1 MMCRIKQGERMR
13 HNTIRLAAAAAACL
27 ISTTSVH
34 ALVTEKRD
42 MKNNYII
49 EYKVTPK
56 AVDSFDEMFSEGM
69 VYGRLRSNTFL
80 WDWKNENPGS
90 TKDHTAWG
98 VGGSLIYSTGYLNGF
113 GATAGVYTTHA
124 INTDNATDSGGDFGK
139 SGKDTYSRATGSGSH
154 IDVLAVSYLEYKFAQ
169 SSVKVGR
176 QIFESTMIRSNDS
189 KMIPNTFEGISFESN
204 DLADTNVRLAY
215 FNRQKLRDHRDFHSI
230 IAYDDW
236 KTNPDAQDDSGV
248 HKGLSVSNIQAAGED
263 VEPGMMVATLQNK
276 SIEGLKLN
284 FDGMY
289 IDGFVSSA
297 IAEANYKIKLGDGW
311 SLTPGARYIHQMD
324 EGAGAIG
331 GAALTGALAPS
342 AGASAQELASY
353 DDPNSVDGGAWMARL
368 KLSKGAGSIMAGY
381 SAVLDKGDLIA
392 PWRGFPTGGYTR
404 SMAQFNWEANT
415 KSCMLQGVY
424 DFGKAGMVEG
434 VRAALDY
441 AYMDYDQKKIDAGT
455 VSKTDRGILHLDVF
469 KTFESAPNV
478 ELKFRMAMVDADAN
492 PNSEDYNSYNEYRFE
507 VNYFF

>member
-1 MMCRIKQGERMR
+1 MR
-13 HNTIRLAAAAAACL
+13 RKNIRLAATVIVCL
-27 ISTTSVH
+27 IGSTSAH
-34 ALVTEKRD
+34 ALNTEKRD

-49 EYKVTPK
+49 KYKVTPK
-56 AVDSFDEMFSEGM
+56 AVESFDEMFSEG
-69 VYGRLRSNTFL
+69 VIYGRLRSNVFL
-80 WDWKNENPGS
+80 WDWENEDRGS
-90 TKDHTAWG
+90 TKDHSAWG
-98 VGGSLIYSTGYLNGF
+98 VGGSLIYSTGYLHGF
-113 GATAGVYTTHA
+113 GVTAGMYTTHA
-124 INTDNATDSGGDFGK
+124 INTDNAIDGGGDYGK

-169 SSVKVGR
+169 SKIKAGR

-189 KMIPNTFEGISFESN
+189 KMIPNTFEGISLESD
-204 DLADTNVRLAY
+204 DLDDTNLRLAY
-215 FNRQKLRDHRDFHSI
+215 FTRQKLRDHRDFHSV

-236 KTNPDAQDDSGV
+236 KTNPDAQDDSGI
-248 HKGLSVSNIQAAGED
+248 HKGLSVANIQAVGED
-263 VEPGMMVATLQNK
+263 VDPGMLVATAENK

-289 IDGFVSSA
+289 IDGFVSSV

-311 SLTPGARYIHQMD
+311 DLTPGVRYIRQRD
-324 EGAGAIG
+324 EGAGKIG
-331 GAALTGALAPS
+331 GAALSGALGFDKTPT
-342 AGASAQELASY
+342 AQALMSY

-381 SAVLDKGDLIA
+381 SAVFDKADLIA

-415 KSCMLQGVY
+415 KSCMLQGIF

-441 AYMDYDQKKIDAGT
+441 AYMDYEQKKIDAGT
-455 VSKTDRGILHLDVF
+455 VSKTDRGIIHLDVF
-469 KTFESAPNV
+469 KTFDSVPNV
-478 ELKFRMAMVDADAN
+478 ELKFRMAMVNADASA
-492 PNSEDYNSYNEYRFE
+492 NSDDYNSYDEYRFE